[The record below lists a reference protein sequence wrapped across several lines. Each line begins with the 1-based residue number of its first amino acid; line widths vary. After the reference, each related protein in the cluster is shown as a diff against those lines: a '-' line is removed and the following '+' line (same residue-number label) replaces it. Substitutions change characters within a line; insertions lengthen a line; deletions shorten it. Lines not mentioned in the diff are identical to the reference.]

1 MTITYTKKSNELG
14 WEYIE
19 MLDSSKPESV
29 AYIPID
35 EGNSEYQRYLNSE
48 AEQSTPSIPEGGN

>member
-1 MTITYTKKSNELG
+1 MAITYTKKIHELG

-19 MLDSSKPESV
+19 MLDSKKPESV

-35 EGNSEYQRYLNSE
+35 EANSGYQAYLKSLDPQPSQP
-48 AEQSTPSIPEGGN
+48 AE

>member
-35 EGNSEYQRYLNSE
+35 EGNSEYQRYLNPE
-48 AEQSTPSIPEGGN
+48 AAQFTPIV